1 MVDKIWYNMEELI
14 RFYIKKKE
22 FEKLQVILKDLQRH
36 ELKEIFKHLKQDEQV
51 IFFEVLSEDKAV
63 ELFKILGTQQQK
75 NLLDTLQPP
84 MVQTFLNQL
93 SSDDRVRLFDRL
105 PERRVKSLLGV
116 LTPDNRVETLQ
127 LQAYVPETAGRIMT
141 TEFVT
146 LTEDMTQEE
155 ALAKVTQEA
164 TRKENIY
171 ILFIIDE
178 KLKLTGFVTLHQLLM
193 MAPTAVINEHM
204 SRQPISVKTSEDQE
218 KVAQKVKELDLL
230 ALAVV
235 DDTNKLV
242 GIVTFDDAMEILE
255 EEATEDIL
263 NQAGLS
269 DLKDTEE
276 DRSKLLINGKLN
288 KILAVRLPFLLAT
301 LLLSMLSG
309 LVIEN
314 FEQTLESIAMVA
326 IFIPLIMGMGGNIGT
341 QSSTVFTR
349 GLVLGHI
356 EIENFLEHFFKELR
370 VGLTIGALMGIM
382 AGLMATIWL
391 GFPMLGLAV
400 GLALFATMT
409 VASLLGFLVPFIL
422 IKLKID
428 QAAGSAPIITTI
440 KDLVA
445 LLIYFTCISLF
456 LGHLIS

>member
-1 MVDKIWYNMEELI
+1 MEELI

-22 FEKLQVILKDLQRH
+22 FKKLQVILKDLQRH

-63 ELFKILGTQQQK
+63 ALFKILGTQQQK
-75 NLLDTLQPP
+75 NLLDALQPP

-116 LTPDNRVETLQ
+116 LTPDNRSETLH

-155 ALAKVTQEA
+155 ALAKVTEEA

-178 KLKLTGFVTLHQLLM
+178 KLKLTGFITLHRLLM

-356 EIENFLEHFFKELR
+356 KIENFLEHFFKELR

>member
-1 MVDKIWYNMEELI
+1 MEELI

-22 FEKLQVILKDLQRH
+22 FKKLQVILKDLQRH

>member
-1 MVDKIWYNMEELI
+1 MEELI

-22 FEKLQVILKDLQRH
+22 FKKLQVILKDLQRY
-36 ELKEIFKHLKQDEQV
+36 ELKEIFKRLKQDEQV

-63 ELFKILGTQQQK
+63 ALFKILGTQQQK
-75 NLLDTLQPP
+75 NLLDALQPP

-116 LTPDNRVETLQ
+116 LTPDNRAETLH

-155 ALAKVTQEA
+155 ALAKVTEEA

-178 KLKLTGFVTLHQLLM
+178 KLKLTGFITLHRLLM

>member
-1 MVDKIWYNMEELI
+1 MEELI

-105 PERRVKSLLGV
+105 ERRVKSLLGV

-127 LQAYVPETAGRIMT
+127 LQSYVPETAGRIMT

-146 LTEDMTQEE
+146 LTQDMTQEE
-155 ALAKVTQEA
+155 ALAKVSEEA
-164 TRKENIY
+164 RHKENIY
-171 ILFIIDE
+171 ILFVIDE
-178 KLKLTGFVTLHQLLM
+178 KLKLTGFITLHRLLM
-193 MAPTAVINEHM
+193 MAPTTVINEYM
-204 SRQPISVKTSEDQE
+204 SCQPISVKTSDDQE
-218 KVAQKVKELDLL
+218 KVAQKVKELDLI

-235 DDTNKLV
+235 DDANCLV

>member
-1 MVDKIWYNMEELI
+1 MEELI

-127 LQAYVPETAGRIMT
+127 LQAYVPEIAGRIMT

>member
-1 MVDKIWYNMEELI
+1 MEELI

-22 FEKLQVILKDLQRH
+22 FKKLQVILKDLQRH

-63 ELFKILGTQQQK
+63 ALFKILGTQQQK
-75 NLLDTLQPP
+75 NLLDALQPP

-116 LTPDNRVETLQ
+116 LTPDNRAETLH

-155 ALAKVTQEA
+155 ALAKVTEEA

-178 KLKLTGFVTLHQLLM
+178 KLKLTGFITLHRLLM

-341 QSSTVFTR
+341 QSSTVFTL

-356 EIENFLEHFFKELR
+356 EIENFLEHFFKELH

>member
-1 MVDKIWYNMEELI
+1 MEELI

-22 FEKLQVILKDLQRH
+22 FEKLQVILNDLQKH
-36 ELKEIFKHLKQDEQV
+36 ELKEIFKHLKQDEQLV
-51 IFFEVLSEDKAV
+51 LFEVLPEEKAV
-63 ELFKILGTQQQK
+63 ELFKILGLHHQK
-75 NLLDTLQPP
+75 NSVEVLQPP
-84 MVQTFLNQL
+84 MAQTFLNHL
-93 SSDDRVRLFDRL
+93 SSDDRIRLFDRL
-105 PERRVKSLLGV
+105 PEKRVQSFLGLL
-116 LTPDNRVETLQ
+116 TKDNKAITLQ
-127 LQAYVPETAGRIMT
+127 LQAYLPETAGRIMT

-146 LTEDMTQEE
+146 LTQDMSQEE
-155 ALAKVTQEA
+155 ALAKVTEEA
-164 TRKENIY
+164 MRKENIY
-171 ILFIIDE
+171 ILFVIDKKRE
-178 KLKLTGFVTLHQLLM
+178 LTGFITLHRLLM

-204 SRQPISVKTSEDQE
+204 SRQPISVKTSDDQE
-218 KVAQKVKELDLL
+218 KVAQKVKELDVM

-235 DDTNKLV
+235 DDANRLV

-382 AGLMATIWL
+382 AGLMASLWL

-409 VASLLGFLVPFIL
+409 VTSLLGFLVSFIL
-422 IKLKID
+422 IKLNID

-456 LGHLIS
+456 LGHLIT

>member
-1 MVDKIWYNMEELI
+1 MEELI

-116 LTPDNRVETLQ
+116 LTPDNRVEKLQ

>member
-1 MVDKIWYNMEELI
+1 MEELI

-22 FEKLQVILKDLQRH
+22 FKKLQVILKDLQRH

-63 ELFKILGTQQQK
+63 ALFKILGTQQQK
-75 NLLDTLQPP
+75 NLLDALQPP

-116 LTPDNRVETLQ
+116 LTPDNRSETLH

-155 ALAKVTQEA
+155 ALAKVTEEA

-178 KLKLTGFVTLHQLLM
+178 KLKLTGFITLHRLLM

-382 AGLMATIWL
+382 AGLMATI
-391 GFPMLGLAV
+391 
-400 GLALFATMT
+400 
-409 VASLLGFLVPFIL
+409 
-422 IKLKID
+422 
-428 QAAGSAPIITTI
+428 
-440 KDLVA
+440 
-445 LLIYFTCISLF
+445 
-456 LGHLIS
+456 

>member
-1 MVDKIWYNMEELI
+1 MEELI

-22 FEKLQVILKDLQRH
+22 FKKLQVILKDLQRH
-36 ELKEIFKHLKQDEQV
+36 ELKEIFKHLEQDEQV

-63 ELFKILGTQQQK
+63 ALFKILGTQQQK
-75 NLLDTLQPP
+75 NLLDALQPP

-116 LTPDNRVETLQ
+116 LTPDNRSETLH

-155 ALAKVTQEA
+155 ALAKVTEEA

-178 KLKLTGFVTLHQLLM
+178 KLKLTGFITLHRLLM

>member
-1 MVDKIWYNMEELI
+1 
-14 RFYIKKKE
+14 
-22 FEKLQVILKDLQRH
+22 
-36 ELKEIFKHLKQDEQV
+36 
-51 IFFEVLSEDKAV
+51 
-63 ELFKILGTQQQK
+63 
-75 NLLDTLQPP
+75 
-84 MVQTFLNQL
+84 
-93 SSDDRVRLFDRL
+93 
-105 PERRVKSLLGV
+105 
-116 LTPDNRVETLQ
+116 
-127 LQAYVPETAGRIMT
+127 
-141 TEFVT
+141 
-146 LTEDMTQEE
+146 
-155 ALAKVTQEA
+155 
-164 TRKENIY
+164 
-171 ILFIIDE
+171 
-178 KLKLTGFVTLHQLLM
+178 
-193 MAPTAVINEHM
+193 
-204 SRQPISVKTSEDQE
+204 ISVKTSEDQE

>member
-1 MVDKIWYNMEELI
+1 MEELI

-22 FEKLQVILKDLQRH
+22 FKKLQVILKDLQRH

-63 ELFKILGTQQQK
+63 ALFKILGTQQQK
-75 NLLDTLQPP
+75 NLLDALQPP

-116 LTPDNRVETLQ
+116 LTPDNRAETLH

-155 ALAKVTQEA
+155 ALAKVTEEA

-171 ILFIIDE
+171 ILFIIDV
-178 KLKLTGFVTLHQLLM
+178 KLKLTGFITLHRLLM

-356 EIENFLEHFFKELR
+356 EIENFLEHFFKELH

>member
-1 MVDKIWYNMEELI
+1 MEELI

-75 NLLDTLQPP
+75 NLLDALQPP

-155 ALAKVTQEA
+155 ALAKVTEEA

-178 KLKLTGFVTLHQLLM
+178 KLKLTGFITLHRLLM

>member
-1 MVDKIWYNMEELI
+1 MKELI

-22 FEKLQVILKDLQRH
+22 FKKLQVILKDLQRH

-63 ELFKILGTQQQK
+63 ALFKILGTQQQK
-75 NLLDTLQPP
+75 NLLDALQPP

-116 LTPDNRVETLQ
+116 LTPDNRSETLH

-155 ALAKVTQEA
+155 ALAKVTEEA

-178 KLKLTGFVTLHQLLM
+178 KLKLTGFITLHRLLM

-276 DRSKLLINGKLN
+276 DRNKLLINGKLN

>member
-1 MVDKIWYNMEELI
+1 MEELI

-22 FEKLQVILKDLQRH
+22 FKKLQVILKDLQRH

-63 ELFKILGTQQQK
+63 ALFKILGTQQQK
-75 NLLDTLQPP
+75 NLLDALQPP

-116 LTPDNRVETLQ
+116 LTPDNRSETLH

-155 ALAKVTQEA
+155 ALAKVTEEA

-178 KLKLTGFVTLHQLLM
+178 KLKLTGFITLHRLLM

-382 AGLMATIWL
+382 AGIMATIWL

>member
-1 MVDKIWYNMEELI
+1 MEELI

-22 FEKLQVILKDLQRH
+22 FKKLQVILKDLQRH

-63 ELFKILGTQQQK
+63 ALFKILGTQQQK
-75 NLLDTLQPP
+75 NLLDALQPP

-116 LTPDNRVETLQ
+116 LTPDNRSETLH

-155 ALAKVTQEA
+155 ALAKVTEEA

-178 KLKLTGFVTLHQLLM
+178 KLKLTGFITLHRLLM

-409 VASLLGFLVPFIL
+409 VSSLLGFLVPFIL

>member
-1 MVDKIWYNMEELI
+1 MN
-14 RFYIKKKE
+14 RSF
-22 FEKLQVILKDLQRH
+22 
-36 ELKEIFKHLKQDEQV
+36 
-51 IFFEVLSEDKAV
+51 FFEVLSEDKAV
-63 ELFKILGTQQQK
+63 ALFKILGTQQQK
-75 NLLDTLQPP
+75 NLLDALQPP

-116 LTPDNRVETLQ
+116 LTPDNRAETLH

-155 ALAKVTQEA
+155 ALAKVTEEA

-178 KLKLTGFVTLHQLLM
+178 KLKLTGFITLHRLLM

>member
-1 MVDKIWYNMEELI
+1 MN
-14 RFYIKKKE
+14 RSF
-22 FEKLQVILKDLQRH
+22 
-36 ELKEIFKHLKQDEQV
+36 
-51 IFFEVLSEDKAV
+51 FFEVLSEDKAV
-63 ELFKILGTQQQK
+63 ALFKILGTQQQK
-75 NLLDTLQPP
+75 NLLDALQPP

-116 LTPDNRVETLQ
+116 LTPDNRAETLH

-146 LTEDMTQEE
+146 LIEDMTQEK
-155 ALAKVTQEA
+155 ALAKVTEEA

-178 KLKLTGFVTLHQLLM
+178 KLKLTGFITLHRLLM

>member
-1 MVDKIWYNMEELI
+1 MEELI

-22 FEKLQVILKDLQRH
+22 FKKLQVILKDLQRH

-63 ELFKILGTQQQK
+63 ALFKILGTQQQK
-75 NLLDTLQPP
+75 NILDALQPP

-116 LTPDNRVETLQ
+116 LTPDNRSETLH

-155 ALAKVTQEA
+155 ALAKVTEEA

-178 KLKLTGFVTLHQLLM
+178 KLKLTGFITLHRLLM

>member
-1 MVDKIWYNMEELI
+1 MEELI

-22 FEKLQVILKDLQRH
+22 FKKLQVILKDLQRH

-63 ELFKILGTQQQK
+63 ALFKILGTQQQK
-75 NLLDTLQPP
+75 NLLDALQPP

-116 LTPDNRVETLQ
+116 LTPDNRAETLH

-146 LTEDMTQEE
+146 LTEDMTQEK
-155 ALAKVTQEA
+155 ALAKVTEEA

-178 KLKLTGFVTLHQLLM
+178 KLKLTGFITLHRLLM

>member
-1 MVDKIWYNMEELI
+1 MEELI

-22 FEKLQVILKDLQRH
+22 FKKLQVILKDLQRH

-63 ELFKILGTQQQK
+63 ALFKILGTQQQK
-75 NLLDTLQPP
+75 NLLDALQPP

-155 ALAKVTQEA
+155 ALAKVTEEA

-178 KLKLTGFVTLHQLLM
+178 KLKLTGFITLHRLLM

>member
-1 MVDKIWYNMEELI
+1 MEELI

-22 FEKLQVILKDLQRH
+22 FKKLQVILKDLQRH

-63 ELFKILGTQQQK
+63 ALFKILGTQQQK
-75 NLLDTLQPP
+75 NLLDALQPP

-116 LTPDNRVETLQ
+116 LTPDNRSETLH

-155 ALAKVTQEA
+155 ALAKVTEEA

-178 KLKLTGFVTLHQLLM
+178 KLKLTGFITLHRLLM

>member
-1 MVDKIWYNMEELI
+1 MEELI

-22 FEKLQVILKDLQRH
+22 FKKLQVILKDLQRH

-63 ELFKILGTQQQK
+63 ALFKILGTQQQK
-75 NLLDTLQPP
+75 NLLDALQPP

-116 LTPDNRVETLQ
+116 LTPDNRSETLH

-155 ALAKVTQEA
+155 ALAKVTEEA

-178 KLKLTGFVTLHQLLM
+178 KLKLTGFITLHRLLM

-370 VGLTIGALMGIM
+370 VGLTIGALMGIT

>member
-1 MVDKIWYNMEELI
+1 MNRSFFLKSFQKI
-14 RFYIKKKE
+14 
-22 FEKLQVILKDLQRH
+22 
-36 ELKEIFKHLKQDEQV
+36 KQWRCSK
-51 IFFEVLSEDKAV
+51 FLALSSK
-63 ELFKILGTQQQK
+63 K
-75 NLLDTLQPP
+75 NLLDALQPP

-116 LTPDNRVETLQ
+116 LTPDNRSETLH

-155 ALAKVTQEA
+155 ALAKVTEEA

-178 KLKLTGFVTLHQLLM
+178 KLKLTGFITLHRLLM

>member
-1 MVDKIWYNMEELI
+1 MEELI

-75 NLLDTLQPP
+75 NLLDALQPP

>member
-1 MVDKIWYNMEELI
+1 MEELI

-356 EIENFLEHFFKELR
+356 EIENVLEHFFKELR

>member
-1 MVDKIWYNMEELI
+1 MEELI

-22 FEKLQVILKDLQRH
+22 FKKLQVILKDLQRH

-63 ELFKILGTQQQK
+63 ALFKILGTQQQK
-75 NLLDTLQPP
+75 NLLDALQPP

-116 LTPDNRVETLQ
+116 LTPDNRSETLH

-155 ALAKVTQEA
+155 ALAKVTEEA

>member
-1 MVDKIWYNMEELI
+1 MEELI

-22 FEKLQVILKDLQRH
+22 FKKLQVILKDLQRH

-63 ELFKILGTQQQK
+63 ALFKILGTQQQK
-75 NLLDTLQPP
+75 NLLDALQPP

-116 LTPDNRVETLQ
+116 LTPDNRSETLH

-155 ALAKVTQEA
+155 ALAKVTEEA

-178 KLKLTGFVTLHQLLM
+178 KLKLTGFITLHRLLM

-382 AGLMATIWL
+382 AGLVATIWL

-409 VASLLGFLVPFIL
+409 VVSLLGFLVPFIL

>member
-1 MVDKIWYNMEELI
+1 
-14 RFYIKKKE
+14 
-22 FEKLQVILKDLQRH
+22 
-36 ELKEIFKHLKQDEQV
+36 
-51 IFFEVLSEDKAV
+51 
-63 ELFKILGTQQQK
+63 
-75 NLLDTLQPP
+75 
-84 MVQTFLNQL
+84 MVQTFLNHL
-93 SSDDRVRLFDRL
+93 SSDDRIRLFDRL
-105 PERRVKSLLGV
+105 PEKHVQSFLGLL
-116 LTPDNRVETLQ
+116 TKDNKAITLQ
-127 LQAYVPETAGRIMT
+127 LQAYLPETAGRIMT

-146 LTEDMTQEE
+146 LTQDMSQEE
-155 ALAKVTQEA
+155 ALAKVTEEA
-164 TRKENIY
+164 MRKENIY
-171 ILFIIDE
+171 ILFVIDKKRE
-178 KLKLTGFVTLHQLLM
+178 LTGFITLHRLLM
-193 MAPTAVINEHM
+193 MAPIAVINEHM
-204 SRQPISVKTSEDQE
+204 SRQSISVKTSDDQE
-218 KVAQKVKELDLL
+218 KVAQKVKELDVM

-235 DDTNKLV
+235 DDANRLV

-382 AGLMATIWL
+382 AGLMASLWL

-422 IKLKID
+422 IKLNID

-456 LGHLIS
+456 LGHLIL

>member
-1 MVDKIWYNMEELI
+1 MEELI

-22 FEKLQVILKDLQRH
+22 FKKLQVILKDLQRH

-63 ELFKILGTQQQK
+63 ALFKILGTQQQK
-75 NLLDTLQPP
+75 NLLDALQPP

-116 LTPDNRVETLQ
+116 LTPDNRSETLH

-155 ALAKVTQEA
+155 ALAKVTEEA

-178 KLKLTGFVTLHQLLM
+178 KLKLTGFITLHRLLM

-204 SRQPISVKTSEDQE
+204 SRKPISVKTSEDQE

>member
-1 MVDKIWYNMEELI
+1 MEELI

-22 FEKLQVILKDLQRH
+22 FKKLQVILKDLQRH

-63 ELFKILGTQQQK
+63 ALFKILGTQQQK
-75 NLLDTLQPP
+75 NLLDALQPP

-116 LTPDNRVETLQ
+116 LTPDNRAETLH

-146 LTEDMTQEE
+146 LTEDMTQEK
-155 ALAKVTQEA
+155 ALAKVTEEA

-178 KLKLTGFVTLHQLLM
+178 KLKLTGFITLHRLLM

-326 IFIPLIMGMGGNIGT
+326 IFIPLIMDMGGNIGT

>member
-1 MVDKIWYNMEELI
+1 MEELI

-116 LTPDNRVETLQ
+116 LTPDNRSETLH

-155 ALAKVTQEA
+155 ALAKVTEEA

-178 KLKLTGFVTLHQLLM
+178 KLKLTGFITLHRLLM

>member
-1 MVDKIWYNMEELI
+1 MEELI

-22 FEKLQVILKDLQRH
+22 FKKLQVILKDLQRH

-63 ELFKILGTQQQK
+63 ALFKILGTQQQK
-75 NLLDTLQPP
+75 NLLDALQPP
-84 MVQTFLNQL
+84 MVKTFLNQL

-116 LTPDNRVETLQ
+116 LTPDNRAETLH

-155 ALAKVTQEA
+155 ALAKVTEEA

-178 KLKLTGFVTLHQLLM
+178 KLKLTGFITLHRLLM

>member
-1 MVDKIWYNMEELI
+1 MEELI

-22 FEKLQVILKDLQRH
+22 FKKLQVILKDLQRH

-63 ELFKILGTQQQK
+63 ALFKILGTQQQK
-75 NLLDTLQPP
+75 NLLDALQPP

-105 PERRVKSLLGV
+105 PERRVKSLLGI
-116 LTPDNRVETLQ
+116 LTPDNRAETLH

-155 ALAKVTQEA
+155 ALAKVTEEA

-178 KLKLTGFVTLHQLLM
+178 KLKLTGFITLHRLLM

-356 EIENFLEHFFKELR
+356 EIENFLEHFFKELH

>member
-1 MVDKIWYNMEELI
+1 MN
-14 RFYIKKKE
+14 RSF
-22 FEKLQVILKDLQRH
+22 
-36 ELKEIFKHLKQDEQV
+36 
-51 IFFEVLSEDKAV
+51 FFEVLSEDKAV
-63 ELFKILGTQQQK
+63 ALFKILGTQQQK
-75 NLLDTLQPP
+75 NLLDALQPP

-116 LTPDNRVETLQ
+116 LTPDNRAETLH

-155 ALAKVTQEA
+155 ALAKVTEEA

-171 ILFIIDE
+171 ILFIIDV
-178 KLKLTGFVTLHQLLM
+178 KLKLTGFITLHRLLM

-356 EIENFLEHFFKELR
+356 EIENFLEHFFKELH

>member
-1 MVDKIWYNMEELI
+1 MEELI

-22 FEKLQVILKDLQRH
+22 FKKLQVILKDLQRH

-63 ELFKILGTQQQK
+63 ALFKILGTQQQK
-75 NLLDTLQPP
+75 KLLDALQPP

-116 LTPDNRVETLQ
+116 LTPDNRAETLH

-155 ALAKVTQEA
+155 ALAKVTEEA

-178 KLKLTGFVTLHQLLM
+178 KLKLTGFITLHRLLM

-269 DLKDTEE
+269 DLKDTEG